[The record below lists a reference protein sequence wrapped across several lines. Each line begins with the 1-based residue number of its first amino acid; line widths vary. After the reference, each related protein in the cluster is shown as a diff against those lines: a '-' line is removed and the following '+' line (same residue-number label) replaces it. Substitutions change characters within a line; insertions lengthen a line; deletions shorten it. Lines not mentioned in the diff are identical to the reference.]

1 MSNKNFLKIGKFE
14 VGYNKPS
21 FFIAEIG
28 INHNGDLEIAK
39 DLIRKAK
46 ECGVQ
51 AVKFQKRTVDVVY
64 SKDELS
70 KPRQSVFGD
79 TNGDLKRGLEFN
91 KQQYY
96 EINKLCSE
104 LEILW
109 TASCWDNKSLDFI
122 MDFNPSFLKIASASL
137 TDANLL
143 KQHAQT
149 KKPIILSTG
158 MSTLKQ
164 IDKAVSILGKKNLIL
179 LHCTSTYPGKVEELN
194 LRAIRT
200 LEDRY
205 KIPVGYSGHEV

>member
-1 MSNKNFLKIGKFE
+1 MW
-14 VGYNKPS
+14 
-21 FFIAEIG
+21 
-28 INHNGDLEIAK
+28 
-39 DLIRKAK
+39 
-46 ECGVQ
+46 
-51 AVKFQKRTVDVVY
+51 
-64 SKDELS
+64 SKS
-70 KPRQSVFGD
+70 TYPH
-79 TNGDLKRGLEFN
+79 
-91 KQQYY
+91 
-96 EINKLCSE
+96 
-104 LEILW
+104 
-109 TASCWDNKSLDFI
+109 
-122 MDFNPSFLKIASASL
+122 FNPSFLKIASASL

-205 KIPVGYSGHEV
+205 KIPVGYSGHEVGLSTTLASIVMGACVVERHITLDRSMWGSDQSASLEILGLMRLVRDIRVVEKAMGDGIKKVYKNELPIIEKLRRVNDF